1 MRGFRFRI
9 GAVLVAATALT
20 GCSDAPAEWRG
31 RESSPPARS
40 GGVLRLFSEA
50 PDSLDP
56 TDVASVYDSLPVNQL
71 FDGLVA
77 INPSLNVVPA
87 LAETWTISRDG
98 LVYTFRL
105 RAGVT
110 FHDGSPLSAED
121 VVFTFRH
128 ALDPKRERPS
138 SVGPYLACL
147 RGAADFSAGRRPDL
161 PGVAALD
168 DRTVRIEL
176 AQPRP
181 TFLEILAVDYLRV
194 VPRDAFTRLGAERFR
209 RQPVGTGPFRFKG
222 WTETRLELEANPAH
236 FSGAPRLAGVTIG
249 FPAPGERDLGA
260 ARFERG
266 EIDAFEPNAEILE
279 KLSRRSDV
287 AVFRFHELNLSFLGL
302 GTGHPPFDDPLV
314 RQAVAH
320 AIDREGIAALSP
332 TARRPAQGILPPGLP
347 AYSPQPKALA
357 HDPARAR
364 ALLAQAGYPGG
375 RGLPRVKIYTSVGTA
390 RSRETDRRIAADLE
404 AAGFRVDIQEIG
416 WAEMSRRT
424 EDHDAQA
431 FLIGWVADIPDPDA
445 FLATLFEP
453 ETSSN
458 YFSFR
463 DDAVATLLR
472 AGARETHPVSR
483 ARIYRDVER
492 RILELAPVVPLYHT
506 VGALACRRGTHG
518 LEPGPLGL
526 ASLDLEN
533 VWIEEN
539 AAWR

>member
-1 MRGFRFRI
+1 MLI
-9 GAVLVAATALT
+9 AAASAT
-20 GCSDAPAEWRG
+20 GCSELPAGLRSSDPSAPART
-31 RESSPPARS
+31 

-56 TDVASVYDSLPVNQL
+56 TDVASVYDSLPVNQI

-105 RAGVT
+105 REGVT

-128 ALDPKRERPS
+128 ALDPGRARPS
-138 SVGPYLACL
+138 SAGPYLACL
-147 RGAADFSAGRRPDL
+147 RGAADFAAGRRRDL
-161 PGVAALD
+161 PGVTGVD
-168 DRTVRIEL
+168 ERTVRIEL
-176 AQPRP
+176 DQPRP

-194 VPRDAFTRLGAERFR
+194 VPRAAFTRLGAARFR
-209 RQPVGTGPFRFKG
+209 REPIGTGPFRFKA
-222 WTETRLELEANPAH
+222 WTDRGLELEANPGY
-236 FSGAPRLAGVTIG
+236 FNGRPRLSGVTIT
-249 FPAPGERDLGA
+249 FPAEGERDLGA
-260 ARFERG
+260 ARFARG

-279 KLSRRSDV
+279 QLARRTDV

-302 GTGHPPFDDPLV
+302 GTGHPPFDNALV
-314 RQAVAH
+314 RQAVAQ

-347 AYSPQPKALA
+347 AYSPQPKALP

-364 ALLAQAGYPGG
+364 ELLAQAGYPGG
-375 RGLPRVKIYTSVGTA
+375 RGLRKVTIYTSVGTA

-404 AAGFRVDIQEIG
+404 AVGFQVDVAEVG

-453 ETSSN
+453 ETASN

-463 DDAVATLLR
+463 DDAVAALLR

-483 ARIYRDVER
+483 ARVYRDVER

-526 ASLDLEN
+526 ASLDLEH
-533 VWIEEN
+533 VWLEE
-539 AAWR
+539 AR

>member
-1 MRGFRFRI
+1 MI
-9 GAVLVAATALT
+9 AAAAAAAT
-20 GCSDAPAEWRG
+20 GCSESPAQWRPKDAGP
-31 RESSPPARS
+31 SARS

-50 PDSLDP
+50 PASLDP
-56 TDVASVYDSLPVNQL
+56 SDVASVYDSLPVNQI
-71 FDGLVA
+71 FDGLVT

-98 LVYTFRL
+98 LVYTFQL
-105 RAGVT
+105 RSGVR
-110 FHDGSPLSAED
+110 FHDGSPLTAED

-128 ALDPKRERPS
+128 ALDPRRERPS
-138 SVGPYLACL
+138 SVGPYLASL
-147 RGAADFSAGRRPDL
+147 RGAADFAAGRRADL
-161 PGVAALD
+161 PGVQAID

-176 AQPRP
+176 DQPRP
-181 TFLEILAVDYLRV
+181 TFLEVLAVDFLRV
-194 VPRDAFTRLGAERFR
+194 IPRAAFSRMGAARFR
-209 RQPVGTGPFRFKG
+209 REPIGTGPFRFKA
-222 WTETRLELEANPAH
+222 WNERRVELEANPDH
-236 FSGAPRLAGVTIG
+236 FNGPPKLSEVTIT
-249 FPAPGERDLGA
+249 FPAEGERDLGA

-279 KLSRRSDV
+279 KLARRNDV

-347 AYSPQPKALA
+347 AYSPQPKALPY
-357 HDPARAR
+357 DPARAR
-364 ALLAQAGYPGG
+364 ALLAQAGHPGG
-375 RGLPRVKIYTSVGTA
+375 RGLPRVRIYTSVGTA
-390 RSRETDRRIAADLE
+390 RSRETDRRIAGNLE
-404 AAGFRVDIQEIG
+404 TVGFSVEIVEVG

-431 FLIGWVADIPDPDA
+431 FLLGWVADIPDPDA

-463 DDAVATLLR
+463 DDAVATMLR
-472 AGARETHPVSR
+472 SGARETHPVSR
-483 ARIYRDVER
+483 ARVYRDVER

-506 VGALACRRGTHG
+506 VGALACRRGAHG

-533 VWIEEN
+533 VWIEE
-539 AAWR
+539 AGGWR